1 MTKCM
6 YEGCTEPG
14 TQMEQGPFSDM
25 WVCAGCAEKIRR
37 HREAWIRAREGMT
50 LGERERASFGPGR
63 EARAG
68 QFCQRW
74 DVRSLALDE
83 RRGR

>member
-50 LGERERASFGPGR
+50 LGERARASLVREKKLGPGNS
-63 EARAG
+63 ARGGTRAPSHSTTDG
-68 QFCQRW
+68 Q
-74 DVRSLALDE
+74 
-83 RRGR
+83 